1 MVGCG
6 EGGAESEGQAQCVVH
21 AVVRGRV
28 SGGRERWPV
37 EAVTSESGQR
47 TLISYHHCIAGSNGS
62 SFPNPTNCCSRSLR
76 TQPTCSPRLTGYGYG
91 IMNALSCCLP
101 PSHLHLPLSH
111 LTLPMLCSPL
121 VRGLRAAPVTPL
133 RAMSTSA
140 KSGLLSKQSKPRP
153 LPATFSR
160 ADLDYIRERLLP
172 PPPEFDGLPPHT
184 KGSPER
190 PPRES
195 AVILPL
201 CNVVGQATL
210 IMQVRAAALRVHAS
224 EAG

>member
-1 MVGCG
+1 M
-6 EGGAESEGQAQCVVH
+6 S
-21 AVVRGRV
+21 
-28 SGGRERWPV
+28 S
-37 EAVTSESGQR
+37 S
-47 TLISYHHCIAGSNGS
+47 ISS
-62 SFPNPTNCCSRSLR
+62 PSLH
-76 TQPTCSPRLTGYGYG
+76 
-91 IMNALSCCLP
+91 N
-101 PSHLHLPLSH
+101 
-111 LTLPMLCSPL
+111 TLPMLCSPL
-121 VRGLRAAPVTPL
+121 VRGLRVATVAPV
-133 RAMSTSA
+133 RAMSTAA
-140 KSGLLSKQSKPRP
+140 KSGLLSKQAKPRP
-153 LPATFSR
+153 LPATFTR

-201 CNVVGQATL
+201 CNVAGQATL